1 MLEHCLDEFLPK
13 TKPKPDQ
20 NPTSICEKEKILFPN
35 TEKTPEKD
43 EAVKGRRIWKKRQRK
58 TAAEKILA

>member
-1 MLEHCLDEFLPK
+1 MLEHYPDKFLPK

-20 NPTSICEKEKILFPN
+20 NPTSICEKGKTLFPN

-43 EAVKGRRIWKKRQRK
+43 EAVKERRIWKKRQ
-58 TAAEKILA
+58 

>member
-1 MLEHCLDEFLPK
+1 MLEHCLDQFLPK

-20 NPTSICEKEKILFPN
+20 NPTSICEKEKTLFPN

-43 EAVKGRRIWKKRQRK
+43 EAVKERRIWKKRQ
-58 TAAEKILA
+58 